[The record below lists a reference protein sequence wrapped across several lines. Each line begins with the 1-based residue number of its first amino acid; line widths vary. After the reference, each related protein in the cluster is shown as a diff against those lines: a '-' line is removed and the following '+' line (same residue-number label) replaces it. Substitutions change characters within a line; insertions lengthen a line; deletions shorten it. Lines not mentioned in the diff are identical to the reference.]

1 MNGPRLAFLALAH
14 VLPGAAFA
22 LPPDTL
28 TVVVFDA
35 TPCRPVPGAT
45 VTVGCASRRTG
56 VGGACRAGRTRAA
69 ERVAIQPPHAA
80 TGRRIRRRQDE
91 ARTLERF
98 AGVQPRGS
106 PRRSG
111 LLDFDCI

>member
-1 MNGPRLAFLALAH
+1 MNGPRLAFLAFSH

-28 TVVVFDA
+28 TVVVPDA

-80 TGRRIRRRQDE
+80 RQPDGAE
-91 ARTLERF
+91 DTPTY
-98 AGVQPRGS
+98 VRGKNAS
-106 PRRSG
+106 A
-111 LLDFDCI
+111 